1 MARSSL
7 PMKRLAQGKPSFSY
21 GGAMKLVD
29 VFVHEIESAV
39 LKGEVEDCKN
49 YMIRWR
55 VCE

>member
-1 MARSSL
+1 
-7 PMKRLAQGKPSFSY
+7 
-21 GGAMKLVD
+21 MKLVD

-49 YMIRWR
+49 YMIRWT